1 MWENVSTIPQD
12 PQVPRISIERK
23 LQVAFASFY
32 WKFCQYTISVYSEC
46 YKSVIIILKS
56 LVYTKTVD
64 SVFRALWLA
73 TQSVN
78 VLQPDSLIH
87 LQFLRASGAK
97 LEQCVVLRTPDLS
110 DFNMFADAIFTNF
123 PLERNSIRND
133 CLSGIIFMQT
143 ASISCIEELSSMAI
157 RLQQQP
163 TFYVKKQVSLRFK
176 SILLDIRKLINNYS
190 LKSRWIVAKYLPSRE
205 SGEVNIPKATI
216 HRDWEE

>member
-1 MWENVSTIPQD
+1 MWENVSTIAQD
-12 PQVPRISIERK
+12 PQVSRISIERK

-32 WKFCQYTISVYSEC
+32 WKFCQYTISAYSEC

-78 VLQPDSLIH
+78 VLQQFTDSPPVPPSERR
-87 LQFLRASGAK
+87 QTK
-97 LEQCVVLRTPDLS
+97 VVLCTPELS
-110 DFNMFADAIFTNF
+110 DFNMFADAIFTSF

-163 TFYVKKQVSLRFK
+163 TLR
-176 SILLDIRKLINNYS
+176 
-190 LKSRWIVAKYLPSRE
+190 
-205 SGEVNIPKATI
+205 
-216 HRDWEE
+216 

>member
-1 MWENVSTIPQD
+1 MWENISTIPQD
-12 PQVPRISIERK
+12 PQVSRISIERK

-32 WKFCQYTISVYSEC
+32 WKFCQYTICVYSEC

-78 VLQPDSLIH
+78 ILIH

-97 LEQCVVLRTPDLS
+97 LAQVASNVWCFALLS
-110 DFNMFADAIFTNF
+110 WALFADAKLTNF

-143 ASISCIEELSSMAI
+143 ASISSIGELSSMAI
-157 RLQQQP
+157 WLQQQP
-163 TFYVKKQVSLRFK
+163 TLR
-176 SILLDIRKLINNYS
+176 
-190 LKSRWIVAKYLPSRE
+190 
-205 SGEVNIPKATI
+205 
-216 HRDWEE
+216 